1 MPEEIGATDI
11 TEEYFVEANGFTRL
25 DASVTTRFT
34 YPLYWTTENYG
45 VESFSEGTR
54 GGLDKWPGYDCLT
67 LGVYDDKAN
76 CPEGSDLTNSRLYRR
91 ISLPAGRYFFGAAY
105 ETIFNM
111 NLGYLYV
118 ADATLNTTD
127 IEQQSIAHCKI
138 AEATAG
144 DNAYGLYFTLD
155 QPQEVVVAFQTDIAN
170 GPARQEFRV
179 KRIEF
184 YSYTQQTGIE
194 SVEKDSDARPDFN
207 APAQYY
213 SVTGTQF
220 SGAPRQGMFIMRQG
234 GNTFKIYKK

>member
-1 MPEEIGATDI
+1 M
-11 TEEYFVEANGFTRL
+11 
-25 DASVTTRFT
+25 
-34 YPLYWTTENYG
+34 YWTTENYG

-76 CPEGSDLTNSRLYRR
+76 NPNGSDLTNSRIYRR

-111 NLGYLYV
+111 ELGYVYV
-118 ADATLNTTD
+118 ADATLRTTD
-127 IEQQSIAHCKI
+127 IEQQAIAHCKI
-138 AEATAG
+138 AEASAG

-155 QPQEVVVAFQTDIAN
+155 EPQEVVVAFQADIAN

-194 SVEKDSDARPDFN
+194 PIEKNCDARPNFN
-207 APAQYY
+207 EPALYY
-213 SVTGTQF
+213 SITGVQLN
-220 SGAPRQGMFIMRQG
+220 GAPDQGMFIMRQN
-234 GNTFKIYKK
+234 GNTFKLYR